1 MGTGVGEAALLQA
14 MGVGAVTGAATSAVT
29 GGDPLKG
36 ALFGAAGGAL
46 MPGAGSALGGAP
58 TAAAAE
64 GAALSS
70 ATAANTAATAAQ
82 QNALAQGLSETA
94 ADNAFRQVYMDKV
107 VPVDTIKTAPQ
118 TGFMDIFKPGVPTG
132 DSTQRNFGQRL
143 GDFIVQ
149 NPMQASMMGGSAATM
164 LARRPGAPGPEG
176 YDGPLS
182 RFEYDPRFYR
192 PAYASGGPIG
202 NTDQGIAGT
211 ERGMY
216 PQSQFAKTQYAV
228 PSQMPTSAEVIESDY
243 EPRVN
248 PYTGQE
254 MAKGG
259 IADLGGYS
267 DGGRLLKGPGDGMS
281 DSIPARIGSRQP
293 ARLADGEFVVPADVV
308 SGLGNGS
315 TDAGAKQLYAMMDRV
330 RRDRTG
336 TKKQGKQ
343 IKPQKY
349 VPV

>member
-1 MGTGVGEAALLQA
+1 MGTGVGEAMLI
-14 MGVGAVTGAATSAVT
+14 GAVTGAGTSAIT

-36 ALFGAAGGAL
+36 ALFGAAGGGFTSGL
-46 MPGAGSALGGAP
+46 GGALGGAP

-82 QNALAQGLSETA
+82 QGILEAGGSQVA
-94 ADNAFRQVYMDKV
+94 ADNAFRQTFMDKV
-107 VPVDTIKTAPQ
+107 VPVDAIKTAPQ
-118 TGFMDIFKPGVPTG
+118 TGFMDIFKPGIPTG
-132 DSTQRNFGQRL
+132 DSTQRDFGQRL
-143 GDFIVQ
+143 GDFLVQ
-149 NPMQASMMGGSAATM
+149 NPGQAAMLGGGAASMLAGGSGM
-164 LARRPGAPGPEG
+164 PEPPGYE
-176 YDGPLS
+176 GPLS
-182 RFEYDPRFYR
+182 RFRYDPRFYR

-308 SGLGNGS
+308 SHLGNGS

-343 IKPQKY
+343 IKPKKY